1 MHTVTIT
8 ICGILLTLL
17 AAFIQPA
24 QAETLPD
31 KISIESL
38 KDLYGPVTFGHAQH
52 IARERDCAVCHHHTN
67 GAPASKE
74 QCLRCHRGGHE
85 VKSMGCKSCHE
96 KQPFSAEQ
104 VNGRFKNSL
113 LFHQDKPGLKAA
125 YHLSCLGC
133 HKTKGAGPVACIDCH
148 SSDQQRRSL
157 LPSREICS
165 GSRQGR
171 QNRPSLTSNQIS
183 CGLVRS

>member
-1 MHTVTIT
+1 MPLFIKTGGESMHTVTIT

-31 KISIESL
+31 KISIEGL

-52 IARERDCAVCHHHTN
+52 IAREKDCAVCHHHTN

-74 QCLRCHRGGHE
+74 ECLRCHRGGHE

-113 LFHQDKPGLKAA
+113 LFHQDKPGLKAS

-148 SSDQQRRSL
+148 V
-157 LPSREICS
+157 
-165 GSRQGR
+165 
-171 QNRPSLTSNQIS
+171 LTSS
-183 CGLVRS
+183 GEAFYRTGKYAPDPGKAGKTGHH